1 MSMKRERTSTGAHM
15 AGQGTGVSPKDFQH
29 AARLVHTSMRAP
41 EHAKHRHLLLDSLP
55 FIAWLKDTG
64 SRFLIVNDAF
74 AKAFGRTC
82 PADFVGKTDF
92 DLSPQ
97 AIAQGYRAADLEV
110 LATRNPLTVEERILD
125 HGEFKWFETYKT
137 PVFDENGELI
147 GTAGCARDITE
158 RKEAEANLLHI
169 NDSLEEQVVVRTAEA
184 ETRARELLESERF
197 FHATIDALP
206 AILCVL
212 DEHGRII
219 AVNRAWRDFAAANGG
234 DPDAVC
240 EGVSYLTVCDESAS
254 MELEVAHTVG
264 SAIRSIL
271 AGRQQH
277 FMYEYECSSPVR
289 TRWFAMSV
297 TRFPGD
303 GPTRLVVMHD
313 EITERRL
320 LAEAQRESAGRLKRL
335 AAHLESVREEQSATI
350 AREVHD
356 ELGGTLTML
365 KLALTT
371 LVDDVAPLAPLR
383 PRLEGMLDQ
392 VNSALQTVKR
402 ISVNLRP
409 GILDTLGLSATIRWY
424 AGQFTR
430 MTGIAVELRIPEDV
444 ALQGESSTVVFRI
457 IQEGLTNVA
466 KHSAATKAR
475 ISLTLRKAE
484 LVLRLS
490 DNGVGL
496 TENSLSK
503 PDSFGVIG
511 MLERACHLGGQLSL
525 TTPPGKGTV
534 LTLRLP
540 LESAEP
546 CDSTNTRAAQQW

>member
-1 MSMKRERTSTGAHM
+1 MSMKRERTSTGAHS
-15 AGQGTGVSPKDFQH
+15 AIQDTGVSSLDLQH
-29 AARLVHTSMRAP
+29 AAFLAHTARLTP
-41 EHAKHRHLLLDSLP
+41 EHAQRQHLLLDNLP
-55 FIAWLKDTG
+55 FIAWLKDAS
-64 SRFLIVNDAF
+64 SRFLLVNDAF
-74 AKAFGRTC
+74 ANAFGLTS
-82 PADFVGKTDF
+82 PSEAVGKTDF

-97 AIAQGYRAADLEV
+97 AVAQGYRAADLEV
-110 LATRNPLTVEERILD
+110 LAARKPMTIEERILD
-125 HGEFKWFETYKT
+125 HGELRWFETYKT
-137 PVFDENGELI
+137 PVLDEHGELI
-147 GTAGCARDITE
+147 GTAGFARDITA

-234 DPDAVC
+234 NAETLC
-240 EGVSYLTVCDESAS
+240 EGVSYLKVCDEAAA
-254 MELEVAHTVG
+254 MEQEVAHTVA

-277 FMYEYECSSPVR
+277 FMYEYECSSLVR
-289 TRWFAMSV
+289 TRWFTMSM

-313 EITERRL
+313 EITERRR
-320 LAEAQRESAGRLKRL
+320 LAEAHRESAERLKRL

-371 LVDDVAPLAPLR
+371 LVDDVAPLAPMR
-383 PRLEGMLDQ
+383 PRIEGMLDQ

-402 ISVNLRP
+402 ISANLRP
-409 GILDTLGLSATIRWY
+409 GILDTLGLTATIRWY
-424 AGQFTR
+424 AGQFAR
-430 MTGIAVELRIPEDV
+430 MTGIAVEVRIPEHV
-444 ALQGESSTVVFRI
+444 TLPSESSTVVFRI
-457 IQEGLTNVA
+457 IQEGLTNIA
-466 KHSAATKAR
+466 KHSAATRAR
-475 ISLTLRKAE
+475 ITLTLRKTE

-496 TENSLSK
+496 AENSLSK
-503 PDSFGVIG
+503 QDSFGVIG

-525 TTPPGKGTV
+525 TAPLGKGAV

-540 LESAEP
+540 LESGNHTDRGARHP
-546 CDSTNTRAAQQW
+546 W

>member
-1 MSMKRERTSTGAHM
+1 MSVKRERRDARTHNGGRAEGASTMGCPHPAPLTH
-15 AGQGTGVSPKDFQH
+15 P
-29 AARLVHTSMRAP
+29 ARITP
-41 EHAKHRHLLLDSLP
+41 EHARARHLLLDNLP
-55 FIAWLKDTG
+55 FIAWLKDAEF
-64 SRFLIVNDAF
+64 RFLAVNDAF
-74 AKAFGRTC
+74 ARAFDRSS
-82 PADFVGKTDF
+82 PEEIIGKTDF
-92 DLSPQ
+92 DISPP
-97 AIAQGYRAADLEV
+97 AVAQGYRAGDLEV
-110 LATRNPLTVEERILD
+110 LANREPLIIEEHILD
-125 HGEFKWFETYKT
+125 HGELRWFETCKV
-137 PVFDENGELI
+137 PALDEDGKLI
-147 GTAGCARDITE
+147 GTAGFARDVTARKRTE
-158 RKEAEANLLHI
+158 ADLLHI

-197 FHATIDALP
+197 FRATIDALP
-206 AILCVL
+206 SILCVL
-212 DEHGRII
+212 DENGRII

-234 DPDAVC
+234 APERVC
-240 EGVSYLTVCDESAS
+240 EGVSYLTVCDEAFSV
-254 MELEVAHTVG
+254 EREVAQTVA
-264 SAIRSIL
+264 SAIRAIL

-277 FMYEYECSSPVR
+277 FHYEYECSSLTR

-320 LAEAQRESAGRLKRL
+320 LADAQRESAERLKRL

-371 LVDDVAPLAPLR
+371 LVDDVAPLAPMR
-383 PRLEGMLDQ
+383 PRIEGMLDQ

-409 GILDTLGLSATIRWY
+409 GILDTLGLTATIRWY

-444 ALQGESSTVVFRI
+444 ALPSESSTVVFRI
-457 IQEGLTNVA
+457 IQEGLTNIA

-475 ISLTLRKAE
+475 IRLTPRKTE

-496 TENSLSK
+496 AENSLSK
-503 PDSFGVIG
+503 QDSFGVIG

-525 TTPPGKGTV
+525 TTPPGKGAV

-540 LESAEP
+540 LEPRDSADRGMP
-546 CDSTNTRAAQQW
+546 PQW